1 LAGVVEAVEPY
12 ARKRLLRTL
21 LDSVSLA
28 EADDRHELPVE
39 VRESIRSKPFHG
51 SQHTGGVG
59 QEPFDINA
67 LAARRERRQVARAAR
82 QHVYRPVVIPPPK
95 MVESDA
101 NLQNALIEAAYV
113 AWFSPP
119 QQLQR
124 FMLLE
129 VLTAVEL
136 RDPL

>member
-1 LAGVVEAVEPY
+1 
-12 ARKRLLRTL
+12 
-21 LDSVSLA
+21 
-28 EADDRHELPVE
+28 
-39 VRESIRSKPFHG
+39 
-51 SQHTGGVG
+51 
-59 QEPFDINA
+59 
-67 LAARRERRQVARAAR
+67 
-82 QHVYRPVVIPPPK
+82 VVIPPPK